1 MQEDTPSRLVGY
13 ARPSQDMFVPQ
24 GLVAFMQTSKSAWLR
39 VLLFVCSGGGEGFLR
54 DRPIPSLNVE
64 YYSKKP
70 PQTNAAVFT
79 PNSKGIFTS
88 S

>member
-39 VLLFVCSGGGEGFLR
+39 VLLFVCSGGGEGSLR

-64 YYSKKP
+64 YYSKIMSFVANPKKR
-70 PQTNAAVFT
+70 
-79 PNSKGIFTS
+79 S
-88 S
+88 